1 MVSLE
6 QFRKE
11 LHQNPELSGAEY
23 QTQEKIRLELES
35 LYNVQYQKVA
45 KTGIIAWIQGNEE
58 GFHLLF
64 RGDIDALPIEEVHEL
79 DYRSVNAG
87 VSHKCGHDGHAT
99 SLLGVVRHF
108 SENPPQCGLLYFL
121 FQPAEE
127 TGQGAEWVLKDP
139 FFQDLKID
147 EVYAYH
153 NLPGY
158 ALGEVV
164 TVPTRFSAGV
174 VSVALT
180 FKGYNSHAAEPEQ
193 GINPAEAISNV
204 LLETRKLE
212 KTDPEKENFTLVTP
226 IYAQWGE
233 KAYGTAA
240 GKGEIHFTLRAWES
254 DRLDNI
260 RQKLLRLAEKE
271 AQKFHLELEDA
282 WFEEFRSTINSKS
295 AVEEIKIAARALNL
309 EHRELERAF
318 RWGEDFGLLT
328 ENFSGAMF
336 GLGSGLEQPALHH
349 PAFNYPDEL
358 LEVARDI
365 FIQIANQRLN
375 G

>member
-35 LYNVQYQKVA
+35 LYNVHYQKVA

-58 GFHLLF
+58 GLQLLF
-64 RGDIDALPIEEVHEL
+64 RGDIDALPIEEVNEL

-127 TGQGAEWVLKDP
+127 IGQGAEWVLKDP
-139 FFQDLKID
+139 FFQNLKID

-240 GKGEIHFTLRAWES
+240 GQGEIHFTLRAWES

-260 RQKLLRLAEKE
+260 RQKLLRLAEKQ
-271 AQKFHLELEDA
+271 AQKFHLELEDT
-282 WFEEFRSTINSKS
+282 WFEEFRSTINSKG

-309 EHRELERAF
+309 EHRELEQAF
-318 RWGEDFGLLT
+318 PWGEDFGLLT